1 MGAMDMAGSPAAGV
15 AGVNCEFCGTPVLTG
30 AKLCAACRSALKRAR
45 NEPSSVLLPLVRR
58 ASDTIERRRARKAA
72 KADADGK
79 PAVLIPPPVARRRS
93 ATPALVGVML
103 AAVCIT
109 GYAILQVSEHATP
122 LPEAASDAAAA
133 LQPVALPT
141 ATPAPAAP
149 APMAPIVL
157 PAEVEVGPAPPPV
170 AKPHASARKPVI
182 APETVPARI
191 AAPAPMEAIVAPP
204 VAPKATQPTDRRTQL
219 RNRFAQCTSSDVLE
233 QAFCEQ
239 RARIELCDGLW
250 GSVPQ
255 CPPQRDYG
263 N

>member
-1 MGAMDMAGSPAAGV
+1 
-15 AGVNCEFCGTPVLTG
+15 
-30 AKLCAACRSALKRAR
+30 LKRAR

-72 KADADGK
+72 KVDPDDKA
-79 PAVLIPPPVARRRS
+79 AVLIPPPVARRRS

-109 GYAILQVSEHATP
+109 GYAILQVSEHATA
-122 LPEAASDAAAA
+122 LPEPAADTAATLQSAA
-133 LQPVALPT
+133 PSAT
-141 ATPAPAAP
+141 TPAPSAP

-157 PAEVEVGPAPPPV
+157 PAEVDVGPAPHPV
-170 AKPHASARKPVI
+170 VKPHANLRKPVI
-182 APETVPARI
+182 APDTVPTRI
-191 AAPAPMEAIVAPP
+191 APPAAILAIVAPP
-204 VAPKATQPTDRRTQL
+204 VAPKAAQPADRRTQL

-239 RARIELCDGLW
+239 RARLDLCDGLW